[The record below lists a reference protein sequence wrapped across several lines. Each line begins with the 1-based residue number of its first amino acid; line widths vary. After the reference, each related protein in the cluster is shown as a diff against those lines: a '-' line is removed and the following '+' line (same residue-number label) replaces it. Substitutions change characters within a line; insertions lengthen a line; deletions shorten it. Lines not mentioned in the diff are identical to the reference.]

1 MYRRTLLL
9 ASISFILLVPAVWAA
24 QHEYSTGK
32 ILNVQRKTRQKV
44 DMYLVNTPVGS
55 EVPYFEITV
64 RAGQIEYTAEYTPRH
79 ENDELP
85 TEWVADSD
93 VPVRLEKHSLFL
105 KRSDGTELRWIV
117 TKHKTI
123 KDK

>member
-1 MYRRTLLL
+1 MYRRNLVL
-9 ASISFILLVPAVWAA
+9 ALISCVLLVPGIWAA
-24 QHEYSTGK
+24 EHEYSTAK
-32 ILNVQRKTRQKV
+32 ILNVERKTRQKV
-44 DMYLVNTPVGS
+44 DMYLVNTPVGR
-55 EVPYFEITV
+55 EVPYFEITL
-64 RAGQIEYTAEYTPRH
+64 RAGQTEYTAEFTPRH

-85 TEWVADSD
+85 AEWVADAD

-105 KRSDGTELRWIV
+105 KRTDGTELRWIV